1 MAINLSQAILHGLC
15 IHMVGNNLQNEGI
28 RLSTEAIVIDDENI
42 RTLILKYFLS
52 AFKNTP
58 FFNLHHEEDLVQNK
72 VFEYASTIF
81 ENGDNLLM
89 QSQNLAHL
97 LYEKSIHP
105 RITGGELYVVK
116 LSDCFVD
123 DEVVDAVGIFKSESK
138 ETFLKVYP
146 AGDNYE
152 IDCEQGININKLDKG
167 CLIFNTEKEMGYK
180 VCLIDNKSDEAR
192 YWKEDFIGAKP
203 REDNFYYTENYMK
216 MCKNFFNDKLKEE
229 FKTDRVD
236 EVSFLN
242 KSSKFFEEKEVFDV
256 EQFKQEVIQQPE
268 IFDLFDEYKE
278 KYQEENEAK
287 ITDEFNI
294 SQPAVKNY
302 KKIFK
307 SVIKLDKNFHI
318 YVHGN
323 RELIEKGIDPVT
335 GMNFYRLMFKSE
347 F

>member
-1 MAINLSQAILHGLC
+1 MAINLSQTVLEGLC
-15 IHMVGNNLQNEGI
+15 VHKVGNNLQNEGI
-28 RLSTEAIVIDDENI
+28 NLSNTPLLIEDETV

-58 FFNLHHEEDLVQNK
+58 FFNLYHAEELSQNN
-72 VFEYASTIF
+72 VFEYVTAIF
-81 ENGDNLLM
+81 ENEDELLT
-89 QSQNLAHL
+89 QSQNLAKHL
-97 LYEKSIHP
+97 YDKSIHP

-116 LSDCFVD
+116 LGECFVD
-123 DEVVDAVGIFKSESK
+123 DEVLQAVGLFKSESK

-146 AGDNYE
+146 TGDNYA
-152 IDCEQGININKLDKG
+152 IDYEQGININKLDKG

-192 YWKEDFIGAKP
+192 YWKEEFIGAKP

-278 KYQEENEAK
+278 KYQEETEAK

-323 RELIEKGIDPVT
+323 RDLIEKGIDPAT
-335 GMNFYRLMFKSE
+335 GMNYYRLMFKTE